1 MEQGKINELKTLI
14 KAELDLCNPAKT
26 PTVCSMAANVE
37 QYPKLEN
44 MIIDRI
50 KIEAKTIGQA
60 IVSIEREFN
69 INMTND

>member
-1 MEQGKINELKTLI
+1 MDQNKLNELKTLI
-14 KAELDLCNPAKT
+14 KAELDLCNQAKT
-26 PTVCSMAANVE
+26 PTICAMSENAE
-37 QYPKLEN
+37 QYPKLEK

-50 KIEAKTIGQA
+50 KIEGKTIGAA